1 MIAANYRKYPDAMA
15 VQLVLRFGR
24 ALVWATKRPTTDA
37 LRMIRAL
44 RGAAFK
50 AAGRILW
57 PVKPTRPAWMRDS
70 AKKARKLAA
79 QVKRAQRGLLDVPA
93 DSLKGYAGHVAWC
106 REQFSRYTF
115 VITA

>member
-1 MIAANYRKYPDAMA
+1 MIAANFRKYPEAMA
-15 VQLVLRFGR
+15 IQLVLNFGR

-37 LRMIRAL
+37 LRKIRAL

-50 AAGRILW
+50 LAGRILW
-57 PVKPTRPAWMRDS
+57 PVKPTRPAWVRNN
-70 AKKARKLAA
+70 AKQARKLAA
-79 QVKRAQRGLLDVPA
+79 QAKRAQRGLLDVPA

-115 VITA
+115 TISA

>member
-15 VQLVLRFGR
+15 AQFVLRFGR

-50 AAGRILW
+50 AAGRIAY
-57 PVKPTRPAWMRDS
+57 PVTPARPSWARE
-70 AKKARKLAA
+70 AAAKARKLAA
-79 QVKRAQRGLLDVPA
+79 QVKKAQRGLMDVPA
-93 DSLKGYAGHVAWC
+93 ESLKGYAGHVARC
-106 REQFSRYTF
+106 RERFNRYSFT
-115 VITA
+115 TAA